1 MPLIKDQLSFK
12 ISLLPGDAHGS
23 QLASCAEQIMHL
35 IEDIRPDVAFQISRH
50 DFGGVALAAGHQSSL
65 PTSTLEAC
73 RQSDV
78 AVVCVCGDPKYCI
91 QLEQGL
97 LALRQELGL
106 FANIRPVKFPSESLI
121 PLSSYKPEAVD
132 GLDIT
137 FSRDLTG
144 GAYYGEKQ
152 EVGEDGEAYDTTS
165 YSRSTIETGKTGWHV
180 NVMATSRLWRS
191 VVTDIFSHEHPQVQL
206 DHVFVDN
213 AAMILSS
220 NPQNLNGVI
229 LTENMFGDILS
240 DQASGNSSLQTF
252 WHQRL
257 CPASMVKPYPKL
269 SDKLLILS
277 ARLDRTRGRPTWVA
291 QHHHKSSFMETL
303 LHNFDYYLE
312 ALNSA
317 DAAAIPAPIPPPSS
331 PRDTTNT
338 RPMGVIEKI
347 LTHAGIGLSKS
358 YVEMGDM
365 ICVKVDWTLT
375 SELLWG
381 GMEKTYN

>member
-1 MPLIKDQLSFK
+1 
-12 ISLLPGDAHGS
+12 
-23 QLASCAEQIMHL
+23 
-35 IEDIRPDVAFQISRH
+35 
-50 DFGGVALAAGHQSSL
+50 
-65 PTSTLEAC
+65 
-73 RQSDV
+73 
-78 AVVCVCGDPKYCI
+78 
-91 QLEQGL
+91 
-97 LALRQELGL
+97 
-106 FANIRPVKFPSESLI
+106 
-121 PLSSYKPEAVD
+121 
-132 GLDIT
+132 
-137 FSRDLTG
+137 
-144 GAYYGEKQ
+144 
-152 EVGEDGEAYDTTS
+152 
-165 YSRSTIETGKTGWHV
+165 
-180 NVMATSRLWRS
+180 MATSRLWRS